1 MCFFAEKK
9 FMFKEIIQD
18 YKEFRVWFGNWLFYK
33 RQGVKMNLA
42 IRLADVKQKAFNK
55 QYHIM
60 LLCLPAGEKLVSVNR
75 DDIERLKRK
84 KWLPKNTSAFDL
96 KHSSSIFYSTPLNR
110 NNKSTKEERMDAR
123 DKYLKYAGKYMRK
136 AG

>member
-1 MCFFAEKK
+1 
-9 FMFKEIIQD
+9 MFKEIIQD
-18 YKEFRVWFGNWLFYK
+18 FKDFTIWFSNWFFYK
-33 RQGVKMNLA
+33 RQSIKMNLA
-42 IRLADVKQKAFNK
+42 IKLADIKQKAFNK

-60 LLCLPAGEKLVSVNR
+60 LLCLPNGEKLVSVNR

-84 KWLPKNTSAFDL
+84 KMLPKDIRVFSL

-110 NNKSTKEERMDAR
+110 NNKASSEDREAAKE
-123 DKYLKYAGKYMRK
+123 KYLKYAERYMKK